1 MSERLIHDARESFS
15 FIEKPNGDLA
25 WYKTNV
31 KTYNRLSRAMNFV
44 VGCHVSSQTEQIS
57 RWLSN
62 DKKYPTHVIMTRIT
76 DDTNVWVDPQDSSA
90 ADSADSGEDNDAPEG
105 EVKRSRTWKAK
116 TKVAPVL
123 GFIQRIC
130 ARFPGETLPECVQ
143 VHVPS
148 QILPKAYTVIL
159 ISV

>member
-1 MSERLIHDARESFS
+1 
-15 FIEKPNGDLA
+15 
-25 WYKTNV
+25 
-31 KTYNRLSRAMNFV
+31 MNFV
-44 VGCHVSSQTEQIS
+44 VGCHLSSQTEQIS

-130 ARFPGETLPECVQ
+130 ARFPRGDIAGVCASTRALSD
-143 VHVPS
+143 PS
-148 QILPKAYTVIL
+148 EGLYCHLNLSVIC
-159 ISV
+159 

>member
-1 MSERLIHDARESFS
+1 MPRESFS

-25 WYKTNV
+25 WYKTKV

-44 VGCHVSSQTEQIS
+44 VGCHLSSQTEQIS

-105 EVKRSRTWKAK
+105 KSNGPNLEGKDQGRSG
-116 TKVAPVL
+116 L
-123 GFIQRIC
+123 GLYSKDLCAVSRGDIAGVCASTRALSDPSEGLYCHLNLSVIC
-130 ARFPGETLPECVQ
+130 
-143 VHVPS
+143 
-148 QILPKAYTVIL
+148 
-159 ISV
+159 

>member
-25 WYKTNV
+25 WYKTKV

-44 VGCHVSSQTEQIS
+44 VGCHLSSQTEQIS

-90 ADSADSGEDNDAPEG
+90 ADSADSGEDLMRLRGKSNSPELG
-105 EVKRSRTWKAK
+105 RQRPRSLRSWALFK
-116 TKVAPVL
+116 
-123 GFIQRIC
+123 GFVRG
-130 ARFPGETLPECVQ
+130 FPGRHCRSVCKYTCPLRSFRRP
-143 VHVPS
+143 
-148 QILPKAYTVIL
+148 IL
-159 ISV
+159 SS